1 VTDAPV
7 LLAWLALVNLV
18 TAGAYAWDKLA
29 ARRGGRRVRERTLW
43 LLCLAGGVGGAWL
56 VFLALRHKTRHR
68 SFWIVQAAATV
79 AWLGIVL
86 LVLVA

>member
-86 LVLVA
+86 LVLAA